1 MLGAVAD
8 VPKAVSADS
17 DSLMLCEGF
26 WVPSNGADSYLAW
39 VGSVATFAA
48 N

>member
-1 MLGAVAD
+1 MLRAVAD
-8 VPKAVSADS
+8 VPKAASAGS
-17 DSLMLCEGF
+17 DSLTLCEGF

-39 VGSVATFAA
+39 VGSVATFAV